1 MDGDKVRGKGRIIIA
16 GALVLVA
23 ALAFFL
29 FYNKKG
35 DATVLAT
42 VNGHAITL
50 DRFLREVD
58 KVEEPTRGMF
68 KEDPAK
74 FLDLMIMKML
84 VLQEAKSLG
93 FEKAGEGNEE
103 DVIRQ
108 FLENHFSAP
117 PAVSKEEVESF
128 YEAHKSRMGDM
139 QLEQAAPMIEQLL
152 QQGKQEEEYM
162 QFLDELRSKASVEID
177 HDRLKDIAAKP
188 TDGTNTKEEFYSA
201 LKSGRPVLV
210 DFGAN
215 SCLPCRQLRPIL
227 QELRQEKAG
236 KVEIL
241 VIDVYKHQDL
251 SREYRVQ
258 VIPTLVFFDANGKEV
273 FRTQGFVPKTTL
285 LEHLAK
291 IGVV

>member
-1 MDGDKVRGKGRIIIA
+1 MDGDKVRGKGRVIIA

-23 ALAFFL
+23 AVAFFV

>member
-1 MDGDKVRGKGRIIIA
+1 MIA

-29 FYNKKG
+29 FYHKKG

-42 VNGHAITL
+42 VNGQEITL

-58 KVEEPTRGMF
+58 TVEEPTRGMF

-74 FLDLMIMKML
+74 YLDLMIMKML
-84 VLQEAKSLG
+84 VLQEARSQG
-93 FEKAGEGNEE
+93 FEKGKEE
-103 DVIRQ
+103 KEDDVIRQ
-108 FLENHFSAP
+108 FLEQRFSTP
-117 PAVSKEEVESF
+117 PAVSKEEVATF

-152 QQGKQEEEYM
+152 SQGKQEEEYM
-162 QFLDELRSKASVEID
+162 TFLDELRSKASVEID
-177 HDRLKDIAAKP
+177 HDRVQAIAAKS

-201 LKSGRPVLV
+201 LKSGKPVLV
-210 DFGAN
+210 DFGSN
-215 SCLPCRQLRPIL
+215 SCIPCRQLRPIL

-251 SREYRVQ
+251 SKEYRVQ
-258 VIPTLVFFDANGKEV
+258 VIPTLVFFDSNGKEV
-273 FRTQGFVPKTTL
+273 FRTQGFMPKAAL
-285 LEHLAK
+285 LENLMK

>member
-1 MDGDKVRGKGRIIIA
+1 VKNKSRIMIT
-16 GALVLVA
+16 GALVIVA

-29 FYNKKG
+29 FYHKKG

-42 VNGHAITL
+42 VNGQEITL
-50 DRFLREVD
+50 ERFLREVD
-58 KVEEPTRGMF
+58 TVEEPTRGMF

-74 FLDLMIMKML
+74 YLDLMIMKML
-84 VLQEAKSLG
+84 VLQEARSQG
-93 FEKAGEGNEE
+93 FEKGKEE
-103 DVIRQ
+103 KEDDVIRQ
-108 FLENHFSAP
+108 FLEQRFSTPA
-117 PAVSKEEVESF
+117 AVSKEEVATF

-152 QQGKQEEEYM
+152 SQGKQEEEYM
-162 QFLDELRSKASVEID
+162 TFLDELRSKASVEID
-177 HDRLKDIAAKP
+177 HDRVQAIAAKP

-201 LKSGRPVLV
+201 LKSGKPVLV
-210 DFGAN
+210 DFGSN

-258 VIPTLVFFDANGKEV
+258 VIPTLVFFDSNGKEV
-273 FRTQGFVPKTTL
+273 FRTQGFMPKAAL
-285 LEHLAK
+285 LENLMK

>member
-1 MDGDKVRGKGRIIIA
+1 MDGDKVRGKGRIMIA

-23 ALAFFL
+23 AVAFFL

-42 VNGHAITL
+42 VNGHEITL

-58 KVEEPTRGMF
+58 TVEEPTRGMF

-74 FLDLMIMKML
+74 YLDLMIMKML
-84 VLQEAKSLG
+84 VLQEARSQG
-93 FEKAGEGNEE
+93 FEKGKEE
-103 DVIRQ
+103 KEDDVIRQ
-108 FLENHFSAP
+108 FLEQRFSTP
-117 PAVSKEEVESF
+117 PAVSKEEVATF

-152 QQGKQEEEYM
+152 SQGKQEEEYM
-162 QFLDELRSKASVEID
+162 TFLDELRSKASVEID
-177 HDRLKDIAAKP
+177 HDRVQAIAAKS

-201 LKSGRPVLV
+201 LKSGKPVLV
-210 DFGAN
+210 DFGSN
-215 SCLPCRQLRPIL
+215 SCIPCRQLRPIL

-251 SREYRVQ
+251 SKEYRVQ
-258 VIPTLVFFDANGKEV
+258 VIPTLVFFDSNGKEV
-273 FRTQGFVPKTTL
+273 LRTQGFMPKAAL
-285 LEHLAK
+285 LENLMK

>member
-23 ALAFFL
+23 AVAFFV
-29 FYNKKG
+29 FYNNKG

-42 VNGHAITL
+42 VNGQEITL
-50 DRFLREVD
+50 DHFLREVD
-58 KVEEPTRGMF
+58 TVEEPTRGMF

-74 FLDLMIMKML
+74 YLDLMIMKML
-84 VLQEAKSLG
+84 VLQEAKTRG

-108 FLENHFSAP
+108 FLEKRFSTP

-128 YEAHKSRMGDM
+128 YEAHKSRIGDI

-162 QFLDELRSKASVEID
+162 SFLDELRSKASVDID
-177 HDRLKDIAAKP
+177 HDRLQAIAVKP

-210 DFGAN
+210 DFGSN
-215 SCLPCRQLRPIL
+215 SCIPCRQLRPIL

-258 VIPTLVFFDANGKEV
+258 VIPTLVFFDSNGKEV
-273 FRTQGFVPKTTL
+273 LRTQGFMPKAAL
-285 LEHLAK
+285 LENLMK

>member
-1 MDGDKVRGKGRIIIA
+1 MGEGKMGGKGLIIIA

-23 ALAFFL
+23 AAAFFL
-29 FYNKKG
+29 FYGKQG

-42 VNGHAITL
+42 VNGQEITL

-68 KEDPAK
+68 KEDPSR
-74 FLDLMIMKML
+74 FLDLMIMKVL
-84 VLQEAKSLG
+84 VLQEAKSRG
-93 FEKAGEGNEE
+93 FEKPGESDEE
-103 DVIRQ
+103 DVIQQ
-108 FLENHFSAP
+108 FLEDRFSTP
-117 PAVSKEEVESF
+117 PSITREEVEEF
-128 YEAHKSRMGDM
+128 YEAHKARMGDM
-139 QLEQAAPMIEQLL
+139 RLEQAAPMIEQLL
-152 QQGKQEEEYM
+152 SRGKQEEEYM
-162 QFLDELRSKASVEID
+162 SFLDELRSKASVEID
-177 HDRLKDIAAKP
+177 HDRLKAMAAKP

-201 LKSGRPVLV
+201 LKSGKPVLV

-227 QELRQEKAG
+227 DEIRREKAG

-273 FRTQGFVPKTTL
+273 FRTQGFMPKATL
-285 LEHLAK
+285 LENLAK